1 MKHLALPLVDAYLI
15 VRSRRLSVLI
25 QPNMRLLYNLLGWEV
40 RLALERAAA
49 AVPSEDEPMDT
60 SADQTTESAV
70 TEALAAASATI
81 DVSVGAAE
89 KVEVKDIRTPSPVSG
104 RKVVE
109 VAGVRVDEDVLRAEM
124 ARALSWPYL
133 AREVHRL
140 NEKYLH

>member
-1 MKHLALPLVDAYLI
+1 MPQSTEDDA
-15 VRSRRLSVLI
+15 
-25 QPNMRLLYNLLGWEV
+25 
-40 RLALERAAA
+40 
-49 AVPSEDEPMDT
+49 MDT
-60 SADQTTESAV
+60 SSDTNQAV

-89 KVEVKDIRTPSPVSG
+89 KAGGMQVKDIRTPSPVSG

>member
-1 MKHLALPLVDAYLI
+1 
-15 VRSRRLSVLI
+15 
-25 QPNMRLLYNLLGWEV
+25 MRLLYNLLGWEV

-49 AVPSEDEPMDT
+49 AVPSSDEPMGT

-81 DVSVGAAE
+81 DVSVGAVE
-89 KVEVKDIRTPSPVSG
+89 KVEVKDIRTPSPIGGTG